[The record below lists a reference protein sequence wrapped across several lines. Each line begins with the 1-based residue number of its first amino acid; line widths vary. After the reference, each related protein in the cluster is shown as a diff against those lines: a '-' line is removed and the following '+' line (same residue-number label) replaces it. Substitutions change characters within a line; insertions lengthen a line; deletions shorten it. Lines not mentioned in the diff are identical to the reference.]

1 MSLVALDRWL
11 AEVYLSWY
19 LWICLM
25 SHVPVPSC
33 LGGAEREKTL
43 REEGGV
49 GGMGDV
55 GRWGGRGR
63 RRQRSGRGGRGSLL
77 HFIFLQKVGWD
88 KAKLLS
94 KLSTVEPVT
103 ILKLRPS
110 INLIMV
116 IVCVYWY
123 HVSIYGNPV
132 SHFDGELQVWIWV
145 GRVFLGNIVIH
156 RHHFLVCVWKGKWRQ
171 RSKI

>member
-1 MSLVALDRWL
+1 MLNV
-11 AEVYLSWY
+11 
-19 LWICLM
+19 
-25 SHVPVPSC
+25 SC
-33 LGGAEREKTL
+33 ASAQLFGRSRKRENSV
-43 REEGGV
+43 RRRRR
-49 GGMGDV
+49 
-55 GRWGGRGR
+55 GRHGRCRKRGGRGR

-103 ILKLRPS
+103 ILQLRPS

-132 SHFDGELQVWIWV
+132 SCFEGELQVWIWV

-156 RHHFLVCVWKGKWRQ
+156 CHHFLVCVWKGKGKKGR
-171 RSKI
+171 RGGREEGSGKGGEGSEAHGTG